1 MTINTTFREWAA
13 IAPHTDFKMDV
24 FSRPSYVGAKPTPKD
39 LSHLSIGQLIS
50 LSELKDMNESF
61 YDVVCTC
68 MDIDRTE
75 VAAARAVDVVRFV
88 GWVCSEVRKINKLFD
103 QVRIKPTQREEKAG
117 VKNLQFGLFGMLDWY
132 AVRMRIPNHDDVL
145 NTPWMRIYKCMD
157 IDNRKRLYEI
167 RLQQVIAD
175 EIKHNR

>member
-1 MTINTTFREWAA
+1 MTIDTTFREWAA
-13 IAPHTDFKMDV
+13 IAPHTDFKMSE
-24 FSRPSYVGAKPTPKD
+24 FTRPSYVGMKPTPED

-50 LSELKDMNESF
+50 LSELKDMDGSF
-61 YDVVCTC
+61 YEVVCTC

-88 GWVCSEVRKINKLFD
+88 GWVYGEVLKINKLFD
-103 QVRIKPTQREEKAG
+103 RVRIKPTKREEKAG

-132 AVRMRIPNHDDVL
+132 AVRMRITNHDDVL

-157 IDNRKRLYEI
+157 IDNKKRLYEI

-175 EIKHNR
+175 EMKHNQ